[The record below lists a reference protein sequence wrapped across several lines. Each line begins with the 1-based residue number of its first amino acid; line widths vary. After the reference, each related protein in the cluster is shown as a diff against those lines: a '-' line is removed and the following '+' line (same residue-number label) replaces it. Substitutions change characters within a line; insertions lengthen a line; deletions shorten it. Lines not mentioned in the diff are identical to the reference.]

1 MSIQSNIN
9 QGINQAALL
18 AQLSPAVQELG
29 EQARDESKLKGI
41 EKKLD
46 AFRENPTSKQYTDET
61 VASGAVLPSERDV
74 AQFNQLRAAHEQIAG
89 RLASKGTPIDKFY
102 GEAITEKEMG
112 LIQKKADDQRKKVEA
127 MKEQKKAEAEAIKA
141 ARSKQIRDLIM
152 NPNLEVK

>member
-29 EQARDESKLKGI
+29 EQARDKSKLKGI

-46 AFRENPTSKQYTDET
+46 AFRENPVSKQYTDET
-61 VASGAVLPSERDV
+61 VASGAVLSSERDV
-74 AQFNQLRAAHEQIAG
+74 EQYNQLRAAHEQIAS
-89 RLASKGTPIDKFY
+89 RLASRGKPIDKFY
-102 GEAITEKEMG
+102 GKAMTEKEMG
-112 LIQKKADDQRKKVEA
+112 LIQKKADDQRKRAEA
-127 MKEQKKAEAEAIKA
+127 IQQQKKAEEEAQKA
-141 ARSKQIRDLIM
+141 FRSKQFADLVM